1 MALTIAVFCYSVYN
15 KFMININL
23 IIYLEQLKIIYLQ
36 KILLS

>member
-1 MALTIAVFCYSVYN
+1 MALIIAVFCYSVDN